1 MRPAQIV
8 DHRSLTFV
16 AEGQTLDDVRP
27 TRRLGVMSKWIHND
41 EACFKKGKS
50 PPQPM
55 DTTAWAHLLRLI
67 PCASSRNAPAA

>member
-1 MRPAQIV
+1 
-8 DHRSLTFV
+8 
-16 AEGQTLDDVRP
+16 
-27 TRRLGVMSKWIHND
+27 VMSKWIHND
-41 EACFKKGKS
+41 EARLKKGKS